1 MWQLSPTK
9 WKSLWW
15 VTKIRKRASIHRI
28 LYCCPLLS
36 YIFDLLGFQAATT
49 LLFWAQVN
57 RCFRIASKLPACCHT
72 VVQNGTS
79 KLQLALRLIQT
90 SRPTR
95 SSLPLELTELDGK
108 FWRIHSKKWFN
119 RQASL
124 FPSLFWTKIDKMS
137 FSHYQAYYHS
147 ILPIFVSKSSTIF
160 IYEVNKKNCRKCKLQ
175 KNVSKKLWPTFES
188 GGTESNR
195 QKILIYVICKCCVAS
210 YIFCGGRACTWTSQ
224 FTV

>member
-1 MWQLSPTK
+1 MSPTK

-95 SSLPLELTELDGK
+95 SSSSLPLELTEHDGK
-108 FWRIHSKKWFN
+108 FWRIHSKN
-119 RQASL
+119 DS
-124 FPSLFWTKIDKMS
+124 IDKHL
-137 FSHYQAYYHS
+137 FSKS
-147 ILPIFVSKSSTIF
+147 ILTQNWQDVVQSLSSLLALYFT
-160 IYEVNKKNCRKCKLQ
+160 N
-175 KNVSKKLWPTFES
+175 
-188 GGTESNR
+188 
-195 QKILIYVICKCCVAS
+195 
-210 YIFCGGRACTWTSQ
+210 FC
-224 FTV
+224 